1 MSDYYDYEL
10 TSLEDNPGNLSGEY
24 IKSML
29 GEMSDEDYRKHLE
42 DLEQRV
48 DALEDEERTE
58 DE

>member
-10 TSLEDNPGNLSGEY
+10 TSLEDNPGNLSDEY

-42 DLEQRV
+42 DLEQQ
-48 DALEDEERTE
+48 DDKRTE
-58 DE
+58 DK